1 MAQESSTSAL
11 NMILPK
17 VVKDFSEFAGF
28 QNGAEKLLSGDSGS
42 VSTANCAVLAQEII
56 GSARKISCQ
65 LYPSMGKAW
74 LSYASWCFTHA
85 NHSLSGTDSNVQNNV
100 SSILQS
106 ELSPDRFHLTD
117 NEKFEMEQRIRSFY
131 VDKSANCADHNSPA
145 TKGCSYSSEQEY
157 PMTTLIEHVTHL
169 LETAAGAP
177 GFEASDAEG
186 AYALLSS
193 ELTVLFHK
201 YDSAKGNAMPLV
213 SNLIEI
219 WWSLR
224 QRRVSLFGHAA
235 NAYFQYL
242 SYSSTEL
249 QPSYHRDALKGKT
262 RGYTLRA
269 LLYLL
274 HIILNYGVELKQTLE
289 SGLSTVPLL
298 PWQVNHDSGICSIIM
313 IRLMYNYMFGSVQ
326 EIIPQ
331 LFARLSSHP
340 EKIVRKQLESI
351 LVKLGNLSPYS
362 IVYPTLVDINACEGE
377 PSEELQRILNFLV
390 CLVDTYTMATCF
402 RL

>member
-1 MAQESSTSAL
+1 MKQESSTSVL

-17 VVKDFSEFAGF
+17 VVKDFSDFAGF
-28 QNGAEKLLSGDSGS
+28 QSGAEKLLSGDSES
-42 VSTANCAVLAQEII
+42 VSTANCDVLAQEII
-56 GSARKISCQ
+56 GSAQKISCQ
-65 LYPSMGKAW
+65 LSPSMGKAW

-85 NHSLSGTDSNVQNNV
+85 NHSLSGIDSNVQNNV

-117 NEKFEMEQRIRSFY
+117 NEKSEVEQTIRSFY
-131 VDKSANCADHNSPA
+131 VDKSADYADHSSPA
-145 TKGCSYSSEQEY
+145 TKGYSYSSEQEY
-157 PMTTLIEHVTHL
+157 SMTTLIEHVTHL

-177 GFEASDAEG
+177 GFEASDGEG
-186 AYALLSS
+186 AHALLSS
-193 ELTVLFHK
+193 ELTVLFCK
-201 YDSAKGNAMPLV
+201 YDPAMGNAMPLI

-242 SYSSTEL
+242 SHSSTES

-274 HIILNYGVELKQTLE
+274 HIILNYGAELKQTLE

-298 PWQVNHDSGICSIIM
+298 PWQVNHDSGICSIFM
-313 IRLMYNYMFGSVQ
+313 LRLMYNYMF
-326 EIIPQ
+326 
-331 LFARLSSHP
+331 
-340 EKIVRKQLESI
+340 
-351 LVKLGNLSPYS
+351 
-362 IVYPTLVDINACEGE
+362 
-377 PSEELQRILNFLV
+377 
-390 CLVDTYTMATCF
+390 
-402 RL
+402 